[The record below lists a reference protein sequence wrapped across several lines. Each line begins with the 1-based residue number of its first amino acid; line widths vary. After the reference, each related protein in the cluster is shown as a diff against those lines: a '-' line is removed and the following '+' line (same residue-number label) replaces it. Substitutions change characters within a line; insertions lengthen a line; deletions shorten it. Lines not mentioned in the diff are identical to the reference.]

1 MKHLSNFP
9 YLRTSGLEAKKVLS
23 AIEYRCKWN
32 RFAFTPQLEEF
43 KLELNCSN
51 LKKYYVYYK
60 CVFFDKYLKKNGL
73 MGKL

>member
-23 AIEYRCKWN
+23 AIDIDADGTL
-32 RFAFTPQLEEF
+32 FAFTPQLEEF

-51 LKKYYVYYK
+51 LKKYYVFY
-60 CVFFDKYLKKNGL
+60 KKNFL
-73 MGKL
+73 QILTHIKCF